1 MAQFILSA
9 FADEADTSLAGQIAA
24 LKRNGIYHLEPR
36 NIDGG
41 ILNKTPEELR
51 KIRRQLDADGIG
63 ISALGSPIGKFD
75 IHGDFDAYLNVFR
88 RALSA
93 CEILGTKRMRIFS
106 FFVSPDE
113 YASCRAEVLRR
124 LDILLDMAEAE
135 GVTLCHENESG
146 IYGQNPEQ
154 VRDLLVSL
162 PRLKGIFDAA
172 NYVMNDQDPIV
183 GIEATLPSLEYLH
196 IKDASF
202 AQKCI
207 QAAGEGD
214 GRYEDVLKTVDANR
228 KGTVFL
234 TLEPHLH
241 IFAAYKKIDSHKLK
255 TGVDFAT
262 SDEAFDY
269 AAAAL
274 KRLLSKLGY
283 SEGKDHVWK
292 K

>member
-9 FADEADTSLAGQIAA
+9 FADEADTALAGQIAA
-24 LKRNGIYHLEPR
+24 LKRNGIYNLEPR

-41 ILNKTPEELR
+41 ILKKTPEELQE
-51 KIRRQLDADGIG
+51 IRRELDAGGIG
-63 ISALGSPIGKFD
+63 ISSLGSPIGKFD
-75 IHGDFDAYLNVFR
+75 IHGDFDAYLDDFR
-88 RALSA
+88 KALLA
-93 CEILGTKRMRIFS
+93 CKILGTKRMRIFS
-106 FFVSPDE
+106 FFVEPEE
-113 YASCRAEVLRR
+113 YAACREEVLRR
-124 LDILLDMAEAE
+124 LTVLLDLAEAE
-135 GVTLCHENESG
+135 GVVLCHENESK

-154 VRDLLVSL
+154 VKDLLVSL
-162 PRLKGIFDAA
+162 PRLRGIFDAA
-172 NYVMNDQDPIV
+172 NYVMNDQDPIE
-183 GIEATLPSLEYLH
+183 GIKVTLPSLEYLH

-202 AQKCI
+202 AEKCI

-214 GRYEDVLKTVDANR
+214 GRYEDVLKMVDETYD
-228 KGTVFL
+228 GTFFL

-269 AAAAL
+269 AATAL
-274 KRLLSKLGY
+274 KKLLVKLGF
-283 SEGKDHVWK
+283 SEQAGHVWK

>member
-1 MAQFILSA
+1 MTQFILSA
-9 FADEADTSLAGQIAA
+9 FADEANTALAGQIAA
-24 LKRNGIYHLEPR
+24 LKRNGIYNLEPR

-41 ILNKTPEELR
+41 ILNKTPEELLE
-51 KIRRQLDADGIG
+51 IRRELDANGIG

-75 IHGDFDAYLNVFR
+75 IHGDFDAYLEKFR
-88 RALSA
+88 KALSV
-93 CEILGTKRMRIFS
+93 CKILGTKRMRIFS
-106 FFVSPDE
+106 FFVAPEE
-113 YASCRAEVLRR
+113 YESCREEVLRR
-124 LDILLDMAEAE
+124 LTVLLDMAEAE
-135 GVTLCHENESG
+135 GITLCHENESM

-154 VRDLLVSL
+154 VKDLLTSL

-172 NYVMNDQDPIV
+172 NYVMNDRDPIA

-202 AQKCI
+202 DKKCI

-214 GRYEDVLKTVDANR
+214 GRYEDVLKAVEANCE
-228 KGTVFL
+228 GTFFL

-241 IFAAYKKIDSHKLK
+241 IFAAYRKIDSHKLK
-255 TGVDFAT
+255 TGVDFAS

-269 AAAAL
+269 AATAL
-274 KRLLSKLGY
+274 KKLLTKLGY
-283 SEGKDHVWK
+283 SEKEDHVWK